1 MKIKYAFSLVC
12 ILIVSSSFL
21 TYSSKITIYISEYDY
36 SFTPQKEGCIDTL
49 TKTTEDGR
57 ELRITLFD
65 CRGKMHLQCFKNKV
79 KIEEGDYIN
88 SLDLLKKYIN
98 RIDGI
103 KGNQTIKV
111 YEFYQPLRSG
121 TWVFYDKKGKLLR
134 KEIYKD
140 GVIQK

>member
-1 MKIKYAFSLVC
+1 MKVTFAFFLFC
-12 ILIVSSSFL
+12 LFILASSFIN
-21 TYSSKITIYISEYDY
+21 YSNKIPIYISEYGY
-36 SFTPQKEGCIDTL
+36 VFTPQKELCLDTL
-49 TKTTEDGR
+49 VKITEDGK
-57 ELRITLFD
+57 ELKITLFD

-79 KIEEGDYIN
+79 KVEEGDYVN

-103 KGNQTIKV
+103 KGGQAIRV

-121 TWVFYDKKGKLLR
+121 TWFFYDKRGKLLR
-134 KEIYKD
+134 KENYKQ